1 MLEVH
6 LIANAVIHSFGLMIE
21 YVGVFLVIVAVL
33 RAIGH
38 LFQARFEQN
47 EIRAELAKNI
57 ILALE
62 FIIAADILLVTVAG
76 NVNEILQL
84 GGIVLIRIL
93 LGYSLHKEISLGK
106 IKKIKN

>member
-1 MLEVH
+1 MSDIY
-6 LIANAVIHSFGLMIE
+6 LIMNAVIHSFGLMME
-21 YVGVFLVIVAVL
+21 YVGVFLVIIAVL

-38 LFQARFEQN
+38 LFQAKFGQN
-47 EIRAELAKNI
+47 EIRAHLAQNI

-76 NVNEILQL
+76 DINEILQL

-106 IKKIKN
+106 IKKIKV